1 MTKIACLIAL
11 ILTMVSCRRSEEP
24 VVING
29 RVSPASHVKEIQYK
43 NHRYLLFIVYNKECS
58 VVHDPECCNK

>member
-1 MTKIACLIAL
+1 MTKIACLVVL
-11 ILTMVSCRRSEEP
+11 LLTMVSCRYSEEP

-29 RVSPASHVKEIQYK
+29 KVSPAANVKEIQYK
-43 NHRYLLFIVYNKECS
+43 NHRYLLFTVYNKECS